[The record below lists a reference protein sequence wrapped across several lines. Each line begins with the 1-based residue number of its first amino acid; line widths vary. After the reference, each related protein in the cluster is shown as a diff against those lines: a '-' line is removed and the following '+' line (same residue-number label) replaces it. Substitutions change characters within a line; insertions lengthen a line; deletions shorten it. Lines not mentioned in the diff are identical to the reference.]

1 MFSNRLNV
9 LKFTKLHIIILHLY
23 ILMECLN
30 YFSSYGFLKVD
41 YHLSFARC
49 QFNLCIEQ
57 RLMNHKVYYNF
68 AVYHKVTSSD
78 PEIDIEMS
86 IKILKRISLNYFYRG
101 YVELR

>member
-1 MFSNRLNV
+1 
-9 LKFTKLHIIILHLY
+9 
-23 ILMECLN
+23 
-30 YFSSYGFLKVD
+30 
-41 YHLSFARC
+41 
-49 QFNLCIEQ
+49 
-57 RLMNHKVYYNF
+57 MNHKVYYNF